1 MIKQNNP
8 LREYFWIICG
18 TASLGLGIV
27 GIFLPILPTTPFVLL
42 AAFCYGRGS
51 RRFYSWLVDR
61 SPFRSYIINYRAGRK
76 LPMPQRVLTILLLWL
91 SIGTTVAFLTTSA
104 WLRAL
109 LLVVACGVT
118 IHLSGMRLSLPPL
131 RGWIK
136 RAQPAK
142 PVEVAPTRPPGEEG

>member
-1 MIKQNNP
+1 MMRHNNL

-27 GIFLPILPTTPFVLL
+27 GILLPVLPTTPFVLL

-51 RRFYSWLVDR
+51 RRFYTWLVDR
-61 SPFRSYIINYRAGRK
+61 SPFRSYIRNYRAGRK

-91 SIGTTVAFLTTSA
+91 SIGSTVAFLTTTP
-104 WLRAL
+104 WLRVL

-118 IHLSGMRLSLPPL
+118 IHLSGIRVSLPPL
-131 RGWIK
+131 RGWLK

-142 PVEVAPTRPPGEEG
+142 PVEIAPTRAPGEEG